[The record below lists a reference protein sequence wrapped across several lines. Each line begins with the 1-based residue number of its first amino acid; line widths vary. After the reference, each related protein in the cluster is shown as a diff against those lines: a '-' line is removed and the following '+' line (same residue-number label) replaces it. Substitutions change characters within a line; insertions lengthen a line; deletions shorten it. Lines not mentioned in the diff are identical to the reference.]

1 MENHPENQNQN
12 EENLSHKESLPEENP
27 PIKKQSNISLPAAI
41 VLAGVIVAGAILI
54 SNSAPK
60 SPINPLTPSSD
71 KKDLAIPEVTEE
83 DFIKG
88 DKNAEITLIEYADF
102 SCGFCAHY
110 HPTLEKI
117 VADYDGKVK
126 WVYRHLPI
134 FNKPAAVSSSCVGN
148 TLGDEKFFM
157 YAATLYKNQK
167 DINGDLLK
175 REALALGMNEGDYD
189 ACINDAEVSD
199 KISKDFTSV
208 RVLAGF
214 NATPYTVLVDKEGNM
229 YPFSGAL
236 PYEDVANLIDTF
248 IK

>member
-1 MENHPENQNQN
+1 MENQPENQNP
-12 EENLSHKESLPEENP
+12 ENLQDSVAPV
-27 PIKKQSNISLPAAI
+27 KKQSNISLPAAI
-41 VLAGVIVAGAILI
+41 VLAGVIVAGSILL
-54 SNSAPK
+54 SNMPK
-60 SPINPLTPSSD
+60 NQATSITDSSD